1 MRGREEEP
9 NGANVPLDF
18 RSEAFLASGH
28 EHTAALAPDDVRAL
42 LRPRLHARGPHRDP
56 RDQCCPTAPRRH
68 RPGREPA
75 PGLVQ
80 ARRRAQV
87 RLVRLGPATH
97 ARRRLDRPAAAC
109 ASRPSTAQGTGLHG
123 RIRSPAADRGCARR
137 SRTSRTPSGPAT
149 GSVAPVERTH
159 DDVAAT
165 ATFLRC
171 VIVKDLRSEPKTLR
185 VVAPQRSQHPE
196 QSEQSVN
203 GIPSNSGG
211 GVNRSVSRET
221 PVSGPASGR
230 PRPDRSK
237 GVPHEA

>member
-1 MRGREEEP
+1 M
-9 NGANVPLDF
+9 
-18 RSEAFLASGH
+18 EAV
-28 EHTAALAPDDVRAL
+28 ALAAADGLADAGPVGGAEAGAGEAVALDEGFQEQDAVGVAGLPVRGQL
-42 LRPRLHARGPHRDP
+42 ARGLREQAGGQATDLHP
-56 RDQCCPTAPRRH
+56 RTDEEARQVGDQVEAGGALFVAPADE
-68 RPGREPA
+68 GVAVVEA
-75 PGLVQ
+75 PGGS
-80 ARRRAQV
+80 AE
-87 RLVRLGPATH
+87 
-97 ARRRLDRPAAAC
+97 
-109 ASRPSTAQGTGLHG
+109 AQGGEQAVVGISQITHLG
-123 RIRSPAADRGCARR
+123 
-137 SRTSRTPSGPAT
+137 SGQA
-149 GSVAPVERTH
+149 GVAGIMVAGD

-230 PRPDRSK
+230 SRPDRSK